1 MTESFQVP
9 IDLRGFE
16 VEIGVS
22 KSVQDFRIFRFLA
35 NFRKCFNF
43 WDVRCTCELF
53 EPKAPLAFG
62 GSYYILIGNYT
73 SSSEHV

>member
-22 KSVQDFRIFRFLA
+22 KSVQDFRILQALKAFKLPGKLPEMLIILGDF
-35 NFRKCFNF
+35 
-43 WDVRCTCELF
+43 RCTSELF
-53 EPKAPLAFG
+53 EPKAPLTFG
-62 GSYYILIGNYT
+62 GSKNIC
-73 SSSEHV
+73 